1 MGGKGRADASFQP
14 IFQNIFNLCSRGKPR
29 AFSERTMQ
37 GTFTQKFILMIAA
50 GFAAACMF
58 YVFRHFVQEALYESS
73 NAGWKDSLHGGTM
86 EHHSH

>member
-1 MGGKGRADASFQP
+1 MRLAVREKNGEERAQWREVAA
-14 IFQNIFNLCSRGKPR
+14 L
-29 AFSERTMQ
+29 A
-37 GTFTQKFILMIAA
+37 AA

-86 EHHSH
+86 EHHHH

>member
-1 MGGKGRADASFQP
+1 
-14 IFQNIFNLCSRGKPR
+14 
-29 AFSERTMQ
+29 MQ

-86 EHHSH
+86 EHHHH